1 MLESK
6 IEAAFVK
13 RVKELGGVAEK
24 YTSPGSRAVPDRL
37 VMFPGGKILFVE
49 LKAPG
54 KKPTPLQLRDHE
66 KRRALGF
73 TVLVIDS
80 LEAVRAFTF

>member
-13 RVKELGGVAEK
+13 RVKDLGGVSEK
-24 YTSPGSRAVPDRL
+24 FTSPNKRSVPDRI

-54 KKPTPLQLRDHE
+54 NKPTEMQQRDHE
-66 KRRALGF
+66 KRRAMGF

-80 LEAVRAFTF
+80 LEAVRAFAP